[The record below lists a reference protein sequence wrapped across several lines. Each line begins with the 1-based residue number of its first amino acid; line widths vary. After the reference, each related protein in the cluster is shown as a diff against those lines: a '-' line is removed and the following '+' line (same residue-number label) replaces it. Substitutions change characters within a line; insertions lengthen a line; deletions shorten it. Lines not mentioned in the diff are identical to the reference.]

1 MNDVAS
7 PEEIEKLQEEAELK
21 AKEKEKAKKEKKKGG
36 KKGKKK
42 GKGEEDPLEGKSIIE
57 QTMTVMNIQT
67 GIQEYQKEW
76 GKNQEREEDDN
87 FDQRHDDEKA
97 KQLLRPEVYSELEDI
112 VDKMIKAEIDDMR
125 K

>member
-57 QTMTVMNIQT
+57 QTMTVMNI
-67 GIQEYQKEW
+67 
-76 GKNQEREEDDN
+76 
-87 FDQRHDDEKA
+87 
-97 KQLLRPEVYSELEDI
+97 
-112 VDKMIKAEIDDMR
+112 
-125 K
+125 